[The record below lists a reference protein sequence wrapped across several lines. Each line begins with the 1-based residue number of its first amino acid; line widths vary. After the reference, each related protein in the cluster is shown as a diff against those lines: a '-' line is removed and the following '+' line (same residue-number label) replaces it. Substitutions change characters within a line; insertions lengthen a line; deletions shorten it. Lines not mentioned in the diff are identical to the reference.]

1 MKTGKIILMM
11 MAEQAAQEEHLLTT
25 GMAIVQ
31 PCVEATAN
39 TG

>member
-1 MKTGKIILMM
+1 MKIGKTIIMM
-11 MAEQAAQEEHLLTT
+11 MAAQAAKEEHLLTT

-31 PCVEATAN
+31 PVVEATAN